1 MFLRSRS
8 LLAWLFLLVFVSAAG
23 AQGVKR
29 LVVMKIDGLPGYL
42 VDKYV
47 KETDPVTG
55 KSQLPWIEEAFYKNG
70 TRLDNFYTRGMSLSG
85 PSWSTIDTGQ
95 RLHIKGNV
103 EYDRYTLHSYDYLN
117 FVPFFIDFG
126 LRKVADMPALEVLD
140 QLELPIL
147 ADVFPYP
154 KRYIS
159 AQLYQRGNRW
169 EIIGSGFVHLYPGT
183 PSDMIDEWAMG
194 IHFSSMTMRQNERDI
209 VKRLIDRP
217 EFDYMDFYDV
227 SFDHVA
233 HGNNDPRAQLADI
246 KKLDR
251 TVGRFWT
258 AIRDSSRAAETALV
272 LVSDHGFN
280 SKDKTYSQGYNIVK
294 LLNKRTA
301 GGHHVITKRR
311 LMLDYDVKALY
322 PFTPLIRTA
331 SDESIYLK
339 GQSKNYPTA
348 LFDFDGNE
356 RASVQLRN
364 SDLNVLHILL
374 QQLKSGGLK
383 PEVRRAATATLFD
396 LIDRH
401 RADWEA
407 TVREMSEELDALGR
421 TTDAKEKLTAEFIAK
436 IDPMAKKPGEDVQGR
451 RMTAQNKIARREE
464 ADYRNY
470 LATLNGLLSLKKDSF
485 EPKDVKI
492 ETLIAPG
499 AMGDHNS
506 IYQLQ
511 NYVVGPSQNGLVLDQ
526 DGRMDMLASFQHV
539 NYFDLFTS
547 QTVRNNVQAEVGNR
561 PIDFVATTIPL
572 NAFGNALSGDLRS
585 DADPIWLYADRDR
598 QALLL
603 TRNDE
608 GRSIKYVPIA
618 DLRADVNGSITFDTR
633 DWAAG
638 LPLKII
644 EDPALNIAE
653 QNKAAWLTQWH
664 TEIEWLRA
672 VHRTKYSNAI
682 IGLNEQLGK
691 HSLFD
696 DVEGLTADHRLVRRF
711 RERQRHLA
719 ETDMLIMASN
729 HWNFDV
735 KGFNPGGNHGS
746 FFRVSTNST
755 FMIAGGET
763 SGIPRGLRVDE
774 PYDNLSVL
782 PTLLS
787 LMGRIDD
794 KNRPDPAL
802 TALGFR
808 RFPGRV
814 ITEIVGQRS
823 STSSNLKGQID
834 VAGQR

>member
-1 MFLRSRS
+1 MMIPRSRY
-8 LLAWLFLLVFVSAAG
+8 LLAWLFLLICVSTAG

-42 VDKYV
+42 VDQYV
-47 KETDPVTG
+47 KEIDPATG
-55 KSQLPWIEEAFYKNG
+55 RSQLPWIEEAFYKNG

-95 RLHIKGNV
+95 HLHIKGNV

-117 FVPFFIDFG
+117 FVPFFINFG
-126 LRKVADMPALEVLD
+126 LKKVADMPALEVLD
-140 QLELPIL
+140 QLEVPIL
-147 ADVFPYP
+147 ADVFPVT

-169 EIIGSGFVHLYPGT
+169 EIIGSGFIHLYPGS

-209 VKRLIDRP
+209 VKRLVDRP

-251 TVGRFWT
+251 TIGRFWT
-258 AIRDSSRAAETALV
+258 AIRESSRAAETALV

-280 SKDKTYSQGYNIVK
+280 SKDKVYSQGYNIVK
-294 LLNKRTA
+294 LLNKRAA
-301 GGHHVITKRR
+301 GAHHVITKRR

-322 PFTPLIRTA
+322 PFTPVIRTP
-331 SDESIYLK
+331 SDESLYLK
-339 GQSKNYPTA
+339 GQAKDYPTA

-364 SDLNVLHILL
+364 SDLNILHILL
-374 QQLKSGGLK
+374 QELQRGSLK
-383 PEVRRAATATLFD
+383 PDVRRAATAMFFD
-396 LIDRH
+396 VIDRH

-421 TTDAKEKLTAEFIAK
+421 TTDANENATAEFIAK
-436 IDPMAKKPGEDVQGR
+436 IDPLAKKPGEEVEGR
-451 RMTAQNKIARREE
+451 RMTAQNKLARREQ
-464 ADYRNY
+464 ADYRAY
-470 LATLNGLLSLKKDSF
+470 LATLSGLLALKKDGF
-485 EPKDVKI
+485 EPKAVKI

-506 IYQLQ
+506 TYQLQ
-511 NYVVGPSQNGLVLDQ
+511 NYVVGPSAGGLVLDSA
-526 DGRMDMLASFQHV
+526 GGIDMRASFQHV
-539 NYFDLFTS
+539 NYFELFTS
-547 QTVRNNVQAEVGNR
+547 QTVRNNVQADVGNR
-561 PIDFVATTIPL
+561 PVDFVATTIPL
-572 NAFGNALSGDLRS
+572 AAFRDKLVGDLRC
-585 DADPIWLYADRDR
+585 DADPIWLYGGRDK

-603 TRNDE
+603 ARNDA
-608 GRSIKYVPIA
+608 GRSIRYLPIA
-618 DLRADVNGSITFDTR
+618 NLTAGADGAVTFETS

-638 LPLKII
+638 LPLKMI
-644 EDPALNIAE
+644 EDVALNVPDAD
-653 QNKAAWLTQWH
+653 KAAWLSEWH
-664 TEIEWLRA
+664 TEIDWLRA

-682 IGLNEQLGK
+682 IGLNEQLAR

-696 DVEGLTADHRLVRRF
+696 DAEGLTADHRLVRRF

-719 ETDMLIMASN
+719 ETDMLIMAAN

-746 FFRVSTNST
+746 FFRTSTNST

-782 PTLLS
+782 PTILS
-787 LMGRIDD
+787 LMGRIDEN
-794 KNRPDPAL
+794 NRPDPAL
-802 TALGFR
+802 AALGFR
-808 RFPGRV
+808 RFPGRLV
-814 ITEIVGQRS
+814 TEITGAR
-823 STSSNLKGQID
+823 TAKH
-834 VAGQR
+834 

>member
-1 MFLRSRS
+1 MELLRSKIVLGCLV
-8 LLAWLFLLVFVSAAG
+8 LLILVSSAA

-47 KETDPVTG
+47 KEIDPATG
-55 KSQLPWIEEAFYKNG
+55 KSQLPWIAEAFYKNG

-95 RLHIKGNV
+95 HLHVKGNV

-117 FVPFFIDFG
+117 FVPFFIDYG
-126 LRKVADMPALEVLD
+126 LKKVADMPALEVLD
-140 QLELPIL
+140 QLEVPIL
-147 ADVFPYP
+147 ADIFPYT

-169 EIIGSGFVHLYPGT
+169 EVIGSGFMHLYPGS
-183 PSDMIDEWAMG
+183 PGDMMDEWAMG

-209 VKRLIDRP
+209 VNRLVNKP
-217 EFDYMDFYDV
+217 EFDYLDYYDV

-233 HGNNDPRAQLADI
+233 HGNHDPNAQLADI

-251 TVGRFWT
+251 TIGRFWT
-258 AIRDSSRAAETALV
+258 AIGDSSRAGETALV

-280 SKDKTYSQGYNIVK
+280 SKDKVYSQGYNLVK
-294 LLNKRTA
+294 LLNKRAA
-301 GGHHVITKRR
+301 GAHHVITKRR
-311 LMLDYDVKALY
+311 LMLDYSVKALY
-322 PFTPLIRTA
+322 PFTPLIRTP
-331 SDESIYLK
+331 SGESLYLK
-339 GQSKNYPTA
+339 GQSKDYPTA

-374 QQLKSGGLK
+374 QQLQRDSLK
-383 PEVRRAATATLFD
+383 PDVRKAAVATFFD
-396 LIDRH
+396 LIERH
-401 RADWEA
+401 RADWDT
-407 TVREMSEELDALGR
+407 TVREMSEELEALHR
-421 TTDAKEKLTAEFIAK
+421 QIEAQDKVIAEFTAQFDPKIAK
-436 IDPMAKKPGEDVQGR
+436 PGVEVEGR
-451 RMTAQNKIARREE
+451 RIAAQNKLSRREE
-464 ADYRNY
+464 ADYRAY
-470 LATLNGLLSLKKDSF
+470 LDNLRNLLSLKKEGF
-485 EPKDVKI
+485 EPKDAKI

-511 NYVVGPSQNGLVLDQ
+511 NYVAGPSQNGLVLDNN
-526 DGRMDMLASFQHV
+526 GRIDMTVSFQHV
-539 NYFDLFTS
+539 NYFELFTA
-547 QTVRNNVQAEVGNR
+547 QTVRNNVQPDVSNR
-561 PIDFVATTIPL
+561 PIDFVATTIPRG
-572 NAFGNALSGDLRS
+572 AFGGALTGDLKC
-585 DADPIWLYADRDR
+585 DADPIWLYAGRDR

-603 TRNDE
+603 TRND
-608 GRSIKYVPIA
+608 GG
-618 DLRADVNGSITFDTR
+618 GSIRYLPIVNLMADTDGSVSFDTS

-638 LPLKII
+638 LPLKIL

-653 QNKAAWLTQWH
+653 GNKAAWLNRWH
-664 TEIEWLRA
+664 TEVDWLRA
-672 VHRTKYSNAI
+672 VHRTMYSNGI
-682 IGLNEQLGK
+682 IGLIEQLGK
-691 HSLFD
+691 HTLFD
-696 DVEGLTADHRLVRRF
+696 DAEGLTADHRLIRRF

-719 ETDMLIMASN
+719 ETDMLIMANN

-763 SGIPRGLRVDE
+763 TGIPRGLEVDE

-782 PTLLS
+782 PTILS
-787 LMGRIDD
+787 LMGRIDEN
-794 KNRPDPAL
+794 NRPDAAL
-802 TALGFR
+802 SAMGFR

-814 ITEIVGQRS
+814 VTEIVGARS
-823 STSSNLKGQID
+823 SKHSNH
-834 VAGQR
+834 